1 MHESHMEPVTG
12 RVSPELLS
20 QILLGAQLTFVCIQ
34 NNKYIDTSS
43 LNMKIFFMN

>member
-20 QILLGAQLTFVCIQ
+20 QILLGELTFVCIQ
-34 NNKYIDTSS
+34 
-43 LNMKIFFMN
+43 

>member
-20 QILLGAQLTFVCIQ
+20 QILLGAHLCLHS
-34 NNKYIDTSS
+34 K
-43 LNMKIFFMN
+43 